1 MAVRIPINLASEPFK
16 RNRAMLVATVLLA
29 IILAVA
35 LAVQLSLVFKERN
48 TAQETREAA
57 AKAQLVLAGQRQ
69 EQARLDAI
77 LREDR
82 NSAVID
88 RNLFLNALIS
98 RKAVSWTQLFADL
111 EKVMPGTV
119 RLVSV
124 RPQITPQN
132 QVVLDMTVG
141 SLTSEPVID
150 MMMRLEGSALFGA
163 TTISSWLPP
172 SQNEPLYRYRLSVNY
187 AQSIDSNLKPAN
199 GEVLRAAKP

>member
-1 MAVRIPINLASEPFK
+1 MAVRIPINLSSEPFQ
-16 RNRAMLVATVLLA
+16 RNRAMLVASVVTALL
-29 IILAVA
+29 LVVA
-35 LAVQLSLVFKERN
+35 LAVQTTLLLSER
-48 TAQETREAA
+48 TKAAETREALA
-57 AKAQLVLAGQRQ
+57 QAQLASLQQRQ
-69 EQARLDAI
+69 EQTRLDGI

-82 NSAVID
+82 NSVVID
-88 RNLFLNALIS
+88 RNIFLNTLIS

-150 MMMRLEGSALFGA
+150 MMMRLEGSPLFGA

-172 SQNEPLYRYRLSVNY
+172 SQNEPLYRYRLSVSYSQVIN
-187 AQSIDSNLKPAN
+187 PAATAEPK
-199 GEVLRAAKP
+199 EVLRASKP

>member
-35 LAVQLSLVFKERN
+35 LAVQLSLLINERN
-48 TAQETREAA
+48 QAQETREAA

-141 SLTSEPVID
+141 SMTSEPVID
-150 MMMRLEGSALFGA
+150 MMMRLEGSPLFGA

-172 SQNEPLYRYRLSVNY
+172 SQNEPLYRYRLSVSYSQVIN
-187 AQSIDSNLKPAN
+187 PAATAESK
-199 GEVLRAAKP
+199 EVLRASKP

>member
-1 MAVRIPINLASEPFK
+1 MAVRIPINLSSEPFQ
-16 RNRAMLVATVLLA
+16 RNRAMLVASVIMAILLV
-29 IILAVA
+29 VA
-35 LAVQLSLVFKERN
+35 LAVQTTLLLSER
-48 TAQETREAA
+48 TKAAETREALA
-57 AKAQLVLAGQRQ
+57 QAQLASLQQRQ
-69 EQARLDAI
+69 EQTRLDGI
-77 LREDR
+77 LREDQ
-82 NSAVID
+82 NSVVID
-88 RNLFLNALIS
+88 RNIFLNTLIS

-150 MMMRLEGSALFGA
+150 MMMRLEGSPLFGA

-172 SQNEPLYRYRLSVNY
+172 SQNEPLYRYRLSVSYSQVIN
-187 AQSIDSNLKPAN
+187 PAATAESK
-199 GEVLRAAKP
+199 EVLRASKP

>member
-1 MAVRIPINLASEPFK
+1 MAVRIPINLSSEPFQ
-16 RNRAMLVATVLLA
+16 RDRAMLVASILMAVLL
-29 IILAVA
+29 VA
-35 LAVQLSLVFKERN
+35 ALGLQISLVLSER
-48 TAQETREAA
+48 TKASETREALA
-57 AKAQLVLAGQRQ
+57 QAQLVAAQQRQ
-69 EQARLDAI
+69 EQTRLDGI
-77 LREDR
+77 LREDQ
-82 NSAVID
+82 NSVVID
-88 RNLFLNALIS
+88 RNIFLNTLIS

-150 MMMRLEGSALFGA
+150 MMMRLEGSPLFGA

-172 SQNEPLYRYRLSVNY
+172 SQNEPLYRYRLSVSYTQVIN
-187 AQSIDSNLKPAN
+187 PAPGPMN
-199 GEVLRAAKP
+199 KEVLRASKP